1 LPEEILVSDLKVWH
15 WTGWFGLVGFVL
27 FVSQIPLYLVGAPVP
42 PINDAVAHT
51 QHLAAIR
58 VVVLTRVLF
67 DLGLYVCLMVFLA
80 GFRHLILKTRPAYEW
95 VATLLFG
102 AGLVW
107 LAVTL
112 VANSLEGGAALDTLG
127 GKADPT
133 AVRAMVEGSLLIYN
147 GSIAFVVTG
156 LFMAVAGFATLA
168 TGALPRWTGWV
179 AWASAFLCVLAIPS
193 MYVDALDPTGFYN
206 ALGWGP
212 VIVANVPPLIWL
224 LGTSIALIRMR
235 EAVVILLAR
244 AA

>member
-1 LPEEILVSDLKVWH
+1 MSDVNVWH
-15 WTGWFGLVGFVL
+15 WTGWFGLVAFLL

-51 QHLAAIR
+51 QHIADIR
-58 VVVLTRVLF
+58 VVVLTRVLL
-67 DLGLYVCLMVFLA
+67 DLGLYVCLMVFFA
-80 GFRHLILKTRPAYEW
+80 GFRHLILRARPAYEW
-95 VATLLFG
+95 VATLAFG

-168 TGALPRWTGWV
+168 TGALPRWTGLV
-179 AWASAFLCVLAIPS
+179 ACVSAVLCVLAIPS
-193 MYVDALDPTGFYN
+193 MYVDVLDPTGFYN

-212 VIVANVPPLIWL
+212 VIVANVPPLIWI
-224 LGTSIALIRMR
+224 LGASIAMIRKR
-235 EAVVILLAR
+235 ETVATPLAR
-244 AA
+244 AV